1 MSRRSGTPGPAMP
14 APATGGGNFA
24 THKFTTDETWN
35 AVLGLSG
42 ATKVEIIIDASLV
55 TGGSMALDIDGSEV
69 ETFAGTGFA
78 TINY

>member
-42 ATKVEIIIDASLV
+42 ATKVEIIIDAS
-55 TGGSMALDIDGSEV
+55 
-69 ETFAGTGFA
+69 
-78 TINY
+78 